1 MKHLIRAAALRAT
14 LTGCASS
21 SSPTPPRPGP
31 GPGPTPTP
39 TTIAGKFRP
48 VKSATAPVAVLAQGE
63 IALSAASNS
72 QDKAAFR
79 LIDPTLVPAG

>member
-1 MKHLIRAAALRAT
+1 MKHLIRAAALLAT

-21 SSPTPPRPGP
+21 SSPTPPGP
-31 GPGPTPTP
+31 GPDHQPP

-48 VKSATAPVAVLAQGE
+48 VKSATAPVAVLVQGE

-79 LIDPTLVPAG
+79 LIDPTLVPAE